1 MIDGNVNPRMSQ
13 ETFEGILDVTGKDFA
28 ALSIPDCDSEKS
40 ECKLTRAGSF
50 SEVETVSNSE
60 GFLRKKSFEKFIEEL
75 GSEELLEIEPSARQI
90 KASEVV
96 KFVNDDLRRREPNP
110 WNKIPLPVS
119 LLEIDSPENP
129 ENPAENMDPEEKE
142 LEYMEVEDIH
152 TDNKSAPISS
162 PARYSSRIFIQSTPA
177 LPSGPDK
184 KSSVTFRSN
193 LRSSRSD
200 ISNLHSDDKR
210 IFEVSKSF
218 GQFTFRDKSPSESI
232 DFKEIPPRK
241 PQPSETLSQD
251 QNATE
256 EIKFV
261 KPEIEKT
268 KKKLRPLMQEKKTKS
283 YSCSCWQIIFFLL
296 LPVTVVLVSTI
307 LNQQEKFCEPSF
319 NFTNVTLNLPKFV
332 HGQNQGVADLI
343 KSLQSDPAQFK
354 IIALVGGT
362 GVGKSHVAN
371 IIKNSLPKSY
381 YAFEYFPPL
390 YNKVRQVYSALSTCQ
405 CNIII
410 LENLGTE
417 DISDAAFFSQALRNR
432 AANLCVLMVELFN
445 TQITDNDLRRSM
457 DLKGSVERIE
467 DGFRKEGIEMRAVG
481 FEPLTEESIMKCIMD
496 AVEESHFKLSEKDIQ
511 RVRRSLLVANSGCKG
526 AYSKV
531 QLLGKVPK

>member
-1 MIDGNVNPRMSQ
+1 M
-13 ETFEGILDVTGKDFA
+13 EY
-28 ALSIPDCDSEKS
+28 
-40 ECKLTRAGSF
+40 
-50 SEVETVSNSE
+50 
-60 GFLRKKSFEKFIEEL
+60 FLC
-75 GSEELLEIEPSARQI
+75 RQI
-90 KASEVV
+90 KVSEVV
-96 KFVNDDLRRREPNP
+96 KFVNDDLRRRRPNP
-110 WNKIPLPVS
+110 WKKIPFPVS
-119 LLEIDSPENP
+119 VIEIDSHENP
-129 ENPAENMDPEEKE
+129 EKSAEKMDPEEKE

-152 TDNKSAPISS
+152 SDDKLAPVSS

-177 LPSGPDK
+177 LTSIPAK

-218 GQFTFRDKSPSESI
+218 GQFTFSEQGQTQSI
-232 DFKEIPPRK
+232 DFKERQSIDFDVSQPIDFKGSLPIK
-241 PQPSETLSQD
+241 HEPSETLSRDQD
-251 QNATE
+251 LTK
-256 EIKFV
+256 EIQDV
-261 KPEIEKT
+261 KPEIENAKR
-268 KKKLRPLMQEKKTKS
+268 KLRPLMQEKKTRS

-319 NFTNVTLNLPKFV
+319 DFSNVTENLPKFV

-343 KSLQSDPAQFK
+343 DLFQSDMVQFK

-371 IIKNSLPKSY
+371 IIKNSLPRSY

-390 YNKVRQVYSALSTCQ
+390 YNKVRQVYSVLSTCQ
-405 CNIII
+405 CNIVI

-432 AANLCVLMVELFN
+432 AANLCVLIVALFN
-445 TQITDNDLRRSM
+445 TQITDNNLRRSM

-467 DGFRKEGIEMRAVG
+467 SGFRKEGIEMRAIG
-481 FEPLTEESIMKCIMD
+481 FEPLGEESIMKCIME
-496 AVEESHFKLSEKDIQ
+496 AVEESYFKLSEKDID
-511 RVRRSLLVANSGCKG
+511 RVRKSLLVANSGCKG